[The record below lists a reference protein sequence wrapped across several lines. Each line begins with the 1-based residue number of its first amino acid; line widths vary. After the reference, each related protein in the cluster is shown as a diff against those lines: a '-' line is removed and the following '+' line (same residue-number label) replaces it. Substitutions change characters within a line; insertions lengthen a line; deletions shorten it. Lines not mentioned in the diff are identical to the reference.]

1 MRMTE
6 QPGYIGMTGQREVA
20 RNKPRFSLIAL
31 KLIQPLG
38 KRAQAGTEN
47 RRTPP
52 VLRPVCGSAHTHT
65 LHVALLLHLLV
76 QNGEQLWL
84 VQRDHGSQSNNFN
97 K

>member
-47 RRTPP
+47 RRTPS
-52 VLRPVCGSAHTHT
+52 VLRPVCGSAHVHT
-65 LHVALLLHLLV
+65 TQCRPFPSLAR
-76 QNGEQLWL
+76 GERLWL
-84 VQRDHGSQSNNFN
+84 VQGDHGSQSNDFE